1 MRAVVLSLLLPAL
14 VACASITHLEKPSLS
29 IVKVDLLKSD
39 MFEQRIR
46 VRMRV
51 QNPNDRSLPIKGI
64 TYAMEVAGEQF
75 AQGVSAESFVVP
87 ARGEAEFDMNVTA
100 SMAGTLIKL
109 LSRGNSLSDQIEYR
123 MKGRSRCRRGSCARF
138 RSRKRAASSCVETC
152 STERLRLNSPRRD
165 PFWRFPGRY

>member
-14 VACASITHLEKPSLS
+14 VACASIAHLEKPSLS

-64 TYAMEVAGEQF
+64 TYALEVAGDEF

-87 ARGEAEFDMNVTA
+87 ALGEAEFDMNVTA

-109 LSRGNSLSDQIEYR
+109 LSRGNSLGDQVDYR
-123 MKGRSRCRRGSCARF
+123 MKGKVSLSEGFLRSIPFEEKGSF
-138 RSRKRAASSCVETC
+138 K
-152 STERLRLNSPRRD
+152 LR
-165 PFWRFPGRY
+165 

>member
-14 VACASITHLEKPSLS
+14 VACTSLAHLEKPSLS

-64 TYAMEVAGEQF
+64 SYALEVAGEDF

-87 ARGEAEFDMNVTA
+87 ALGEAEFDMNVTA

-109 LSRGNSLSDQIEYR
+109 LGRGNSLGDQVDYR
-123 MKGRSRCRRGSCARF
+123 MKGKVSLSEGLLRSIPFEEKGSF
-138 RSRKRAASSCVETC
+138 K
-152 STERLRLNSPRRD
+152 LR
-165 PFWRFPGRY
+165 